1 MGFSLKNGGY
11 PELWIGKFDI
21 FPDEI
26 FAHGVSTRHG
36 GFSTGALASLNLGL
50 HVDDDPALVVRN
62 RELFCRSLGADFESL
77 VTCQQVHGVKVAK
90 ATRCE
95 AGMGSRNYESSIPDT
110 DALITN
116 EPGLPLMLF
125 FADCTPIMIADPVNR
140 AIGVAHGGWKG
151 TLGGIAVITI
161 EAMAREYGSRPENLL
176 ASVGPSIGPCC
187 YAVRSDVA
195 DRFQE
200 RYPGYADDIL
210 KLENGEIMLNLWECN
225 RRQLLDAGVPA
236 KNIDKADTCT
246 SCNHKQF
253 FSYRADKG
261 KTGRIGALMMIR

>member
-1 MGFSLKNGGY
+1 
-11 PELWIGKFDI
+11 
-21 FPDEI
+21 
-26 FAHGVSTRHG
+26 
-36 GFSTGALASLNLGL
+36 
-50 HVDDDPALVVRN
+50 
-62 RELFCRSLGADFESL
+62 
-77 VTCQQVHGVKVAK
+77 
-90 ATRCE
+90 
-95 AGMGSRNYESSIPDT
+95 MGSRSYESSIPDT

-195 DRFQE
+195 DRFQDTISSRQSLE
-200 RYPGYADDIL
+200 RL
-210 KLENGEIMLNLWECN
+210 VHKLENGEIMLNLWECN

>member
-1 MGFSLKNGGY
+1 
-11 PELWIGKFDI
+11 
-21 FPDEI
+21 
-26 FAHGVSTRHG
+26 
-36 GFSTGALASLNLGL
+36 
-50 HVDDDPALVVRN
+50 
-62 RELFCRSLGADFESL
+62 
-77 VTCQQVHGVKVAK
+77 
-90 ATRCE
+90 
-95 AGMGSRNYESSIPDT
+95 MGSRSYESSIPDT

-225 RRQLLDAGVPA
+225 RRQLLDAGVPD

>member
-1 MGFSLKNGGY
+1 
-11 PELWIGKFDI
+11 
-21 FPDEI
+21 
-26 FAHGVSTRHG
+26 
-36 GFSTGALASLNLGL
+36 
-50 HVDDDPALVVRN
+50 
-62 RELFCRSLGADFESL
+62 
-77 VTCQQVHGVKVAK
+77 
-90 ATRCE
+90 
-95 AGMGSRNYESSIPDT
+95 
-110 DALITN
+110 
-116 EPGLPLMLF
+116 
-125 FADCTPIMIADPVNR
+125 
-140 AIGVAHGGWKG
+140 
-151 TLGGIAVITI
+151 
-161 EAMAREYGSRPENLL
+161 MAREYGSRPENLL

-200 RYPGYADDIL
+200 RYPGYVDDIL

-225 RRQLLDAGVPA
+225 RRQLLDAGVPN

>member
-1 MGFSLKNGGY
+1 
-11 PELWIGKFDI
+11 
-21 FPDEI
+21 
-26 FAHGVSTRHG
+26 
-36 GFSTGALASLNLGL
+36 
-50 HVDDDPALVVRN
+50 
-62 RELFCRSLGADFESL
+62 
-77 VTCQQVHGVKVAK
+77 
-90 ATRCE
+90 
-95 AGMGSRNYESSIPDT
+95 MGSRNYESSIPDT

-125 FADCTPIMIADPVNR
+125 FADCTQIMIADPVNR

-200 RYPGYADDIL
+200 R
-210 KLENGEIMLNLWECN
+210 
-225 RRQLLDAGVPA
+225 
-236 KNIDKADTCT
+236 
-246 SCNHKQF
+246 
-253 FSYRADKG
+253 
-261 KTGRIGALMMIR
+261 